1 MSASVFKAG
10 YLPGLNDAEVTW
22 HRLSIG
28 TGTSTGT
35 TMPTNTDISLGA
47 QQAPWQVD
55 VPQLTIAQMTALAQR
70 VKEASRTHL
79 KTMPVSDIVRVL
91 DRATARLLD
100 PKDVYRQ
107 QLERLLPQA
116 TGFDA
121 EMVRLNL
128 NAYLQTF
135 RGLQLHRFVTEDFA
149 NPKVLD
155 EFQPRTQGGWTRAL
169 GPELLVHVWAGN
181 VPALPMWSFV
191 SGLLVKAGS
200 IGKVAS
206 AEPVFATLF
215 ARLLAEVEPRWAEC
229 FAVVWWP
236 SSAAG
241 HDKNTP
247 LRQAQSN
254 AKNIRL
260 SAEEFASDQT
270 TFTLA
275 DVVLAYGGN
284 EALQAMQAHVPVT
297 TRFLPHGHKLSFGM
311 VSAAALSVHKAPS
324 VARQAALDVARYDQQ
339 GCYSP
344 HVFYVQRGAAVSPQ
358 EFAQQLAN
366 ALVALQHKLPRRV
379 LSLEEAAQVGA
390 WREAHEFASLQDDAQ
405 HGSENSNTSLSDTP
419 LNDSAQHTPLHSVL
433 GSGTGDSASTVVY
446 SDRALPLTAGPLNR
460 QVLVVAVDSLDD
472 VVPLI
477 APQRDYLQTAGLAAA
492 PEELLHL
499 GNRLGQAG
507 VTRICALGAMTSPE
521 AGWHHDGRF
530 SLLDLVRMVDIE
542 ASTEREAERFTS
554 YEV

>member
-1 MSASVFKAG
+1 MSPSVFKAG
-10 YLPGLNDAEVTW
+10 YLPGLNNTDVTW
-22 HRLSIG
+22 HRLSVG
-28 TGTSTGT
+28 T
-35 TMPTNTDISLGA
+35 P
-47 QQAPWQVD
+47 QAPMQVD
-55 VPQLTIAQMTALAQR
+55 VPQLSTAQMTALAQR
-70 VKEASRTHL
+70 VQHASQTHL
-79 KTMPVSDIVRVL
+79 KTMSVSDIVRVL
-91 DRATARLLD
+91 DKVTERLLD
-100 PKDVYRQ
+100 SRDVYRQ

-121 EMVRLNL
+121 EMVRLTL

-135 RGLQLHRFVTEDFA
+135 RGLQLQRFVAEDFA

-155 EFQPRTQGGWTRAL
+155 EFQPRTQGGWTRAF

-200 IGKVAS
+200 IGKVSS

-215 ARLLAEVEPRWAEC
+215 ARLLAEVEPRWADC

-236 SSAAG
+236 SGDAHQRTAF
-241 HDKNTP
+241 
-247 LRQAQSN
+247 
-254 AKNIRL
+254 
-260 SAEEFASDQT
+260 E
-270 TFTLA
+270 LA

-284 EALQAMQAHVPVT
+284 AALQAMQDHMPVT

-311 VSAAALSVHKAPS
+311 VSTAALSVHKGPS
-324 VARQAALDVARYDQQ
+324 VARQAARDVARYDQQ

-344 HVFYVQRGAAVSPQ
+344 HVFYVQRGAPISPQ
-358 EFAQQLAN
+358 DFAQHLAN
-366 ALVALQHKLPRRV
+366 ELAALQHKLPCRA

-390 WREAHEFASLQDDAQ
+390 WREAHEFAA
-405 HGSENSNTSLSDTP
+405 
-419 LNDSAQHTPLHSVL
+419 LND
-433 GSGTGDSASTVVY
+433 GSTELCGTGQSTSTVVY
-446 SDRALPLTAGPLNR
+446 SDRPLPLTAGPLNR
-460 QVLVVAVDSLDD
+460 HVLVVAVDTLDD
-472 VVPLI
+472 VLPLI
-477 APQRDYLQTAGLAAA
+477 APQRNYLQTVGLAAA

-499 GNRLGQAG
+499 GSSLGQAG

-542 ASTEREAERFTS
+542 ASTEREAERFTP

>member
-1 MSASVFKAG
+1 MSAPVFKAG
-10 YLPGLNDAEVTW
+10 YLPGLNHADVAW
-22 HRLSIG
+22 HRLSLG
-28 TGTSTGT
+28 TA
-35 TMPTNTDISLGA
+35 D
-47 QQAPWQVD
+47 APWQVD
-55 VPQLTIAQMTALAQR
+55 VPQLSTVQMTALAQR
-70 VKEASRTHL
+70 VQQASRTHL
-79 KTMPVSDIVRVL
+79 KTIPVSDIVRVL
-91 DRATARLLD
+91 DRTTARLLD
-100 PKDVYRQ
+100 PHDVYRQ

-128 NAYLQTF
+128 HAYLQTF
-135 RGLQLHRFVTEDFA
+135 RGLQLQRFVAEDFA

-200 IGKVAS
+200 MGKVAS

-215 ARLLAEVEPRWAEC
+215 ARLLAEVEPRWADC

-236 SSAAG
+236 SGEAHERTA
-241 HDKNTP
+241 
-247 LRQAQSN
+247 
-254 AKNIRL
+254 
-260 SAEEFASDQT
+260 FA
-270 TFTLA
+270 LA

-284 EALQAMQAHVPVT
+284 AALQAMQAHVPVT

-311 VSAAALSVHKAPS
+311 VSAAALSVRKGPG
-324 VARQAALDVARYDQQ
+324 VARQAALDVVRYDQQ

-344 HVFYVQRGAAVSPQ
+344 HVFYVQRGAPVSPQ
-358 EFAQQLAN
+358 DFAQHLAQEL
-366 ALVALQHKLPRRV
+366 AGLQHKLPRRA

-390 WREAHEFASLQDDAQ
+390 WREAHEFASLHDDSTQ
-405 HGSENSNTSLSDTP
+405 L
-419 LNDSAQHTPLHSVL
+419 
-433 GSGTGDSASTVVY
+433 SGTGHNTSTVVY
-446 SDRALPLTAGPLNR
+446 SDRPQPLTAGPLNR
-460 QVLVVAVDSLDD
+460 NVWVVAVDTLDE
-472 VVPLI
+472 VLPLI
-477 APQRDYLQTAGLAAA
+477 APQRDDLQTVGLAAA

-499 GNRLGQAG
+499 GECLGQAG

>member
-1 MSASVFKAG
+1 MTAPLFKAG

-22 HRLSIG
+22 HRLNVG
-28 TGTSTGT
+28 T
-35 TMPTNTDISLGA
+35 PE
-47 QQAPWQVD
+47 APLQVE
-55 VPQLTIAQMTALAQR
+55 VPLLSPSQMTALAQR
-70 VKEASRTHL
+70 VQHASRTHL
-79 KTMPVSDIVRVL
+79 KPMAVSDIVRVL
-91 DRATARLLD
+91 DQATARLLD
-100 PKDVYRQ
+100 REDAVRQ
-107 QLERLLPQA
+107 ELERLLPQV

-128 NAYLQTF
+128 HAYLHTF
-135 RGLQLHRFVTEDFA
+135 RGLQLQRFVAEDFA

-206 AEPVFATLF
+206 AEPVFATLL
-215 ARLLAEVEPRWAEC
+215 AKLLVEVEPRWADC

-236 SSAAG
+236 SGAA
-241 HDKNTP
+241 HERT
-247 LRQAQSN
+247 A
-254 AKNIRL
+254 
-260 SAEEFASDQT
+260 FA
-270 TFTLA
+270 LA

-284 EALQAMQAHVPVT
+284 TALQAMQAHVPVT

-311 VSAAALSVHKAPS
+311 VSACALSVRKGPG

-358 EFAQQLAN
+358 DFAQHLAHEL
-366 ALVALQHKLPRRV
+366 AGLQHKLPRRV

-390 WREAHEFASLQDDAQ
+390 WREAHEFASLND
-405 HGSENSNTSLSDTP
+405 NSTAL
-419 LNDSAQHTPLHSVL
+419 
-433 GSGTGDSASTVVY
+433 SGTDRSTSTVVY
-446 SDRALPLTAGPLNR
+446 SDRPLPLTAGPLNR
-460 QVLVVAVDSLDD
+460 QVLVVAVDTLDE
-472 VVPLI
+472 VLPLI
-477 APQRDYLQTAGLAAA
+477 APQRDYLQTVGLAAA
-492 PEELLHL
+492 PGELLPL
-499 GNRLGQAG
+499 GEALGQAG
-507 VTRICALGAMTSPE
+507 ATRICALGAMTSPE

-542 ASTEREAERFTS
+542 ASTEREAERFTP

>member
-1 MSASVFKAG
+1 MSAPVFKAG
-10 YLPGLNDAEVTW
+10 YLPGLNDADVTW
-22 HRLSIG
+22 HRLSVG
-28 TGTSTGT
+28 T
-35 TMPTNTDISLGA
+35 A
-47 QQAPWQVD
+47 QAPLLVD
-55 VPQLTIAQMTALAQR
+55 VPQLSTAQMTALAQR
-70 VKEASRTHL
+70 VQHASQTHL
-79 KTMPVSDIVRVL
+79 KTMSVSDIVRVL
-91 DRATARLLD
+91 DMATARLLD
-100 PKDVYRQ
+100 SRDVYRQ

-135 RGLQLHRFVTEDFA
+135 RGLQLQRFVAEDFA

-155 EFQPRTQGGWTRAL
+155 EFQPRTQGGWTRAF

-200 IGKVAS
+200 IGKVSS

-215 ARLLAEVEPRWAEC
+215 ARLLAEVEPRWADC

-236 SSAAG
+236 SGDAHQRTAF
-241 HDKNTP
+241 
-247 LRQAQSN
+247 
-254 AKNIRL
+254 
-260 SAEEFASDQT
+260 E
-270 TFTLA
+270 LA

-284 EALQAMQAHVPVT
+284 AALQAMQAHVPVT

-311 VSAAALSVHKAPS
+311 VSTAALSVHKGTS
-324 VARQAALDVARYDQQ
+324 VARQAARDVARYDQQ

-344 HVFYVQRGAAVSPQ
+344 HVFYVQRGAPISPQ
-358 EFAQQLAN
+358 DFAQHLAHEL
-366 ALVALQHKLPRRV
+366 AALQHKLPRRA

-390 WREAHEFASLQDDAQ
+390 WREAHEFAA
-405 HGSENSNTSLSDTP
+405 
-419 LNDSAQHTPLHSVL
+419 LNDGSTEL
-433 GSGTGDSASTVVY
+433 SGTGQSTSTVVY
-446 SDRALPLTAGPLNR
+446 SDRPLPLTAGPLNR
-460 QVLVVAVDSLDD
+460 HVLVVAVGTLDE
-472 VVPLI
+472 VLPLI
-477 APQRDYLQTAGLAAA
+477 APQRNYLQTVGLAAA

-499 GNRLGQAG
+499 GSSLGQAG

-542 ASTEREAERFTS
+542 ASTEREAERFTP

>member
-1 MSASVFKAG
+1 MSPPVFKAG

-22 HRLSIG
+22 HRLNLG
-28 TGTSTGT
+28 T
-35 TMPTNTDISLGA
+35 P
-47 QQAPWQVD
+47 QAPFPVD
-55 VPQLTIAQMTALAQR
+55 VPQLSPAQMTALAQR
-70 VKEASRTHL
+70 VQDASRSHL
-79 KTMPVSDIVRVL
+79 KTMTVSDIVRLV
-91 DRATARLLD
+91 DTATARLLD
-100 PKDVYRQ
+100 RHDAYRQ

-128 NAYLQTF
+128 NTYLQTF
-135 RGLQLHRFVTEDFA
+135 RALQLQRFVAEDFA

-155 EFQPRTQGGWTRAL
+155 EFQPRIQGGWTRAL

-215 ARLLAEVEPRWAEC
+215 AQLLAEVEPRWADC

-236 SSAAG
+236 SGDA
-241 HDKNTP
+241 D
-247 LRQAQSN
+247 L
-254 AKNIRL
+254 L
-260 SAEEFASDQT
+260 STERTAFA
-270 TFTLA
+270 LA

-284 EALQAMQAHVPVT
+284 EALQAMQTRVPVT

-311 VSAAALSVHKAPS
+311 VSAAALSVHKGPGA
-324 VARQAALDVARYDQQ
+324 ARQAALDVVRYDQQ

-344 HVFYVQRGAAVSPQ
+344 HVFYVQRGGPLSPQ
-358 EFAQQLAN
+358 DFAHHLAN
-366 ALVALQHKLPRRV
+366 ELAALQHKLPRRA

-390 WREAHEFASLQDDAQ
+390 WREAHEFAA
-405 HGSENSNTSLSDTP
+405 
-419 LNDSAQHTPLHSVL
+419 LNAAKPDNANLTVL
-433 GSGTGDSASTVVY
+433 GHADALSTVVF
-446 SDRALPLTAGPLNR
+446 SDRPLPLRAGPLNR
-460 QVLVVAVDSLDD
+460 NVLVVAVDTLDE
-472 VVPLI
+472 VMPLI
-477 APQRDYLQTAGLAAA
+477 APQRDYLQTVGLAAA
-492 PEELLHL
+492 PEALLPL
-499 GNRLGQAG
+499 GQALGQAG
-507 VTRICALGAMTSPE
+507 VTRICALGAMTAPE

-542 ASTEREAERFTS
+542 ASTERAAERFTS

>member
-1 MSASVFKAG
+1 MSPPIFKAG
-10 YLPGLNDAEVTW
+10 YLPGVNEAEVTW
-22 HRLSIG
+22 HRLCIG
-28 TGTSTGT
+28 T
-35 TMPTNTDISLGA
+35 PH
-47 QQAPWQVD
+47 APMLVD
-55 VPQLTIAQMTALAQR
+55 VPQLSTTQMTALAQR
-70 VKEASRTHL
+70 VQHASRMHL
-79 KTMPVSDIVRVL
+79 KRMPVSDIVTVL
-91 DRATARLLD
+91 DMATARLLD
-100 PKDVYRQ
+100 HHDVYRQ

-135 RGLQLHRFVTEDFA
+135 RGLQLQRFVAEDFA

-155 EFQPRTQGGWTRAL
+155 EFQPRTQGGWTRAF

-181 VPALPMWSFV
+181 VPALPMWSLV

-215 ARLLAEVEPRWAEC
+215 ARLLAEIEPRWADC

-236 SSAAG
+236 GRGTVAPHRNA
-241 HDKNTP
+241 DPTP
-247 LRQAQSN
+247 D
-254 AKNIRL
+254 
-260 SAEEFASDQT
+260 SAESLATERIVFP
-270 TFTLA
+270 LA
-275 DVVLAYGGN
+275 DVVLAYGSN

-311 VSAAALSVHKAPS
+311 VSAAALSVHKAPK

-344 HVFYVQRGAAVSPQ
+344 HVFYVQRGAPVGPQ
-358 EFAQQLAN
+358 DFAQQLAN
-366 ALVALQHKLPRRV
+366 ELTGLQHKLPRRV

-390 WREAHEFASLQDDAQ
+390 WREAHEFASLNDD
-405 HGSENSNTSLSDTP
+405 TWPT
-419 LNDSAQHTPLHSVL
+419 HTVL
-433 GSGTGDSASTVVY
+433 GTSDGESASTVVY
-446 SDRALPLTAGPLNR
+446 SNRALPLSAGPLNR
-460 QVLVVAVDSLDD
+460 HVLVVAVDTLDD
-472 VVPLI
+472 VMSLI
-477 APQRDYLQTAGLAAA
+477 APQRDYLQTVGLAAA
-492 PEELLHL
+492 PEELMHL
-499 GNRLGQAG
+499 GNRLAQAG
-507 VTRICALGAMTSPE
+507 VTRICALGAMTAPE

>member
-1 MSASVFKAG
+1 MSAPVFKAG
-10 YLPGLNDAEVTW
+10 YLPGLNDADVTW
-22 HRLSIG
+22 HRLSVG
-28 TGTSTGT
+28 T
-35 TMPTNTDISLGA
+35 P
-47 QQAPWQVD
+47 QAPLWVD
-55 VPQLTIAQMTALAQR
+55 VPQLSSAQMTALAQR
-70 VKEASRTHL
+70 VQRASQTHL
-79 KTMPVSDIVRVL
+79 KTMSVSDIVRVL
-91 DRATARLLD
+91 DMATARLLD
-100 PKDVYRQ
+100 SRDVYRQ

-121 EMVRLNL
+121 EMVRLTL

-135 RGLQLHRFVTEDFA
+135 RGLQLQRFVAEDFA

-155 EFQPRTQGGWTRAL
+155 EFQPRTQGGWTRAF

-200 IGKVAS
+200 IGKVSS

-215 ARLLAEVEPRWAEC
+215 ARLLAEVEPRWADC

-236 SSAAG
+236 SGDAHQRTAF
-241 HDKNTP
+241 
-247 LRQAQSN
+247 
-254 AKNIRL
+254 
-260 SAEEFASDQT
+260 E
-270 TFTLA
+270 LA

-284 EALQAMQAHVPVT
+284 AALQAMQAHVPVT

-311 VSAAALSVHKAPS
+311 VSAAALSIHKGPS
-324 VARQAALDVARYDQQ
+324 VARQAARDVARYDQQ

-344 HVFYVQRGAAVSPQ
+344 HVFYVQRGAPISPQ
-358 EFAQQLAN
+358 DFAQHLAREL
-366 ALVALQHKLPRRV
+366 ASLQHKLPRRA

-390 WREAHEFASLQDDAQ
+390 WREAHEFASLND
-405 HGSENSNTSLSDTP
+405 GSTEL
-419 LNDSAQHTPLHSVL
+419 
-433 GSGTGDSASTVVY
+433 SGTGQSTSTVVY
-446 SDRALPLTAGPLNR
+446 SDRPLPLTAGPLNR
-460 QVLVVAVDSLDD
+460 HALVVAVNTLDE
-472 VVPLI
+472 VLPLI
-477 APQRDYLQTAGLAAA
+477 APQRDYLQTVGLAAA

-499 GNRLGQAG
+499 GSSLGQAG

-542 ASTEREAERFTS
+542 ASTEREAERFTP

>member
-1 MSASVFKAG
+1 MSAPVFKAG
-10 YLPGLNDAEVTW
+10 YLPGLNHADVAW
-22 HRLSIG
+22 HRLSLG
-28 TGTSTGT
+28 TA
-35 TMPTNTDISLGA
+35 D
-47 QQAPWQVD
+47 APWQVD
-55 VPQLTIAQMTALAQR
+55 VPQLSTVQMTALAQR
-70 VKEASRTHL
+70 VQQASRTHL

-100 PKDVYRQ
+100 PHDVYRQ

-128 NAYLQTF
+128 HAYLQTF
-135 RGLQLHRFVTEDFA
+135 RGLQLQRFVAEDFA
-149 NPKVLD
+149 NTKVLD

-206 AEPVFATLF
+206 AEPVFTTLF
-215 ARLLAEVEPRWAEC
+215 ARLLAEVEPRWADC

-236 SSAAG
+236 SGAA
-241 HDKNTP
+241 HERT
-247 LRQAQSN
+247 A
-254 AKNIRL
+254 
-260 SAEEFASDQT
+260 FA
-270 TFTLA
+270 LA

-284 EALQAMQAHVPVT
+284 AALQAMQANVPVT

-311 VSAAALSVHKAPS
+311 VSAAALSVRKGPG
-324 VARQAALDVARYDQQ
+324 VARQAALDVVRYDQQ

-344 HVFYVQRGAAVSPQ
+344 HVFYVQRGAPVSPQ
-358 EFAQQLAN
+358 DFAQHLAQEL
-366 ALVALQHKLPRRV
+366 AGLQHKLPRRA
-379 LSLEEAAQVGA
+379 LSLEEAAQMGA
-390 WREAHEFASLQDDAQ
+390 WREAHEFASLHDDSTQ
-405 HGSENSNTSLSDTP
+405 L
-419 LNDSAQHTPLHSVL
+419 
-433 GSGTGDSASTVVY
+433 SGTGHNTSTVVY
-446 SDRALPLTAGPLNR
+446 SDRPQPLTAGPLNR
-460 QVLVVAVDSLDD
+460 NVWVVAVDTLDE
-472 VVPLI
+472 VLPLI
-477 APQRDYLQTAGLAAA
+477 APQRDDLQTVGLAAA

-499 GNRLGQAG
+499 GECLGQAG

>member
-1 MSASVFKAG
+1 MTASVFKAG
-10 YLPGLNDAEVTW
+10 YLPGLSDADVSW
-22 HRLSIG
+22 QRLS
-28 TGTSTGT
+28 
-35 TMPTNTDISLGA
+35 LGSPH
-47 QQAPWQVD
+47 APLLVD
-55 VPQLTIAQMTALAQR
+55 MPQLSPAQMTTVAQR
-70 VKEASRTHL
+70 VRQASQTHL
-79 KTMPVSDIVRVL
+79 KTMCVSDIIRVL
-91 DRATARLLD
+91 DQATARLLD
-100 PKDVYRQ
+100 PKNIYRQ
-107 QLERLLPQA
+107 QLEQLLPQA

-135 RGLQLHRFVTEDFA
+135 RGLQLQRFVAEDFA

-155 EFQPRTQGGWTRAL
+155 EFQPRTTGGWARAF

-200 IGKVAS
+200 VGKISS

-215 ARLLAEVEPRWAEC
+215 ARLLAEVEPRWADC

-236 SSAAG
+236 SGASHERTA
-241 HDKNTP
+241 
-247 LRQAQSN
+247 
-254 AKNIRL
+254 
-260 SAEEFASDQT
+260 FA
-270 TFTLA
+270 LA

-284 EALQAMQAHVPVT
+284 TALSAMQAHVPVT

-324 VARQAALDVARYDQQ
+324 VAHQAALDVTRYDQQ

-344 HVFYVQRGAAVSPQ
+344 HVFYVQRGGLVSPQ
-358 EFAQQLAN
+358 DFAQHLAH
-366 ALVALQHKLPRRV
+366 ALTGLQHKLPCRV

-390 WREAHEFASLQDDAQ
+390 WREAHELASLNPTE
-405 HGSENSNTSLSDTP
+405 HTGLSDTTY
-419 LNDSAQHTPLHSVL
+419 NVL
-433 GSGTGDSASTVVY
+433 GNAATLSTVVY
-446 SDRALPLTAGPLNR
+446 SDRPLPLTAGPLNR
-460 QVLVVAVDSLDD
+460 HVLVVAVDALDD

-477 APQRDYLQTAGLAAA
+477 TPQRDYLQTVGLAAA

-499 GNRLGQAG
+499 GECLGQAG
-507 VTRICALGAMTSPE
+507 VTRICALGTMTAPQ

-542 ASTEREAERFTS
+542 ASTEHEAERFTP

>member
-1 MSASVFKAG
+1 MSAPVFKAG

-22 HRLSIG
+22 HRLSVG
-28 TGTSTGT
+28 T
-35 TMPTNTDISLGA
+35 PH
-47 QQAPWQVD
+47 APMWVN
-55 VPQLTIAQMTALAQR
+55 VPQLSNAQMTALAQR
-70 VKEASRTHL
+70 VQHASRMHL
-79 KTMPVSDIVRVL
+79 KTMPVSEIVRVL
-91 DRATARLLD
+91 DIATARLLD
-100 PKDVYRQ
+100 RHDVYRQ

-135 RGLQLHRFVTEDFA
+135 RSLQLQRFVAEDFT

-155 EFQPRTQGGWTRAL
+155 EFQPRTQGGWTRAF

-215 ARLLAEVEPRWAEC
+215 AQLLAEVEPRWADC

-236 SSAAG
+236 SG
-241 HDKNTP
+241 DTHQRTVF
-247 LRQAQSN
+247 
-254 AKNIRL
+254 
-260 SAEEFASDQT
+260 E
-270 TFTLA
+270 LA
-275 DVVLAYGGN
+275 DVVLAYGSN
-284 EALQAMQAHVPVT
+284 ESLQAMQTHVPVT
-297 TRFLPHGHKLSFGM
+297 TRFLPHGHKLSFGV
-311 VSAAALSVHKAPS
+311 VSAAALSVLKAPS

-344 HVFYVQRGAAVSPQ
+344 HVFYVQRGAPVSPQ
-358 EFAQQLAN
+358 DFAQHLAN
-366 ALVALQHKLPRRV
+366 ELAGLQHKLPRRV

-390 WREAHEFASLQDDAQ
+390 WREAHEFASFQDDSQ
-405 HGSENSNTSLSDTP
+405 PT
-419 LNDSAQHTPLHSVL
+419 HTVL
-433 GSGTGDSASTVVY
+433 GAGNSDGASTVVY
-446 SDRALPLTAGPLNR
+446 SNRALPLTAGPLNR
-460 QVLVVAVDSLDD
+460 HVLVVAVDTLDD

-477 APQRDYLQTAGLAAA
+477 TPQRDYLQTVGLAAA

-499 GNRLGQAG
+499 GSSLGQAG

>member
-1 MSASVFKAG
+1 MSVPVFKAG
-10 YLPGLNDAEVTW
+10 YLPGVDDADVTW
-22 HRLSIG
+22 HRLSLG
-28 TGTSTGT
+28 T
-35 TMPTNTDISLGA
+35 A
-47 QQAPWQVD
+47 HAPCLVD
-55 VPQLTIAQMTALAQR
+55 VPELNAEQMTALAQR
-70 VKEASRTHL
+70 VQHASRRHL

-91 DRATARLLD
+91 DKATARLLD
-100 PKDVYRQ
+100 SHDVYRQ

-121 EMVRLNL
+121 EMVRLSL
-128 NAYLQTF
+128 TSYLQTF
-135 RGLQLHRFVTEDFA
+135 RGLQLHRFVAEDFA

-155 EFQPRTQGGWTRAL
+155 EFQPRAQGGWTRAL

-181 VPALPMWSFV
+181 VPALPMWSMV

-215 ARLLAEVEPRWAEC
+215 ARLLAEVEPRWAHC
-229 FAVVWWP
+229 FAVMWWP
-236 SSAAG
+236 SGAG
-241 HDKNTP
+241 QERT
-247 LRQAQSN
+247 A
-254 AKNIRL
+254 
-260 SAEEFASDQT
+260 FA
-270 TFTLA
+270 LA

-284 EALQAMQAHVPVT
+284 AALQAMQAHVPVT

-311 VSAAALSVHKAPS
+311 VSAAVLSVHKAPS

-344 HVFYVQRGAAVSPQ
+344 HVFYVQRGASVSPQ
-358 EFAQQLAN
+358 DFAQHLAN
-366 ALVALQHKLPRRV
+366 ELAGLQHKLPRRV
-379 LSLEEAAQVGA
+379 LALEEAAQVGA
-390 WREAHEFASLQDDAQ
+390 WREAHEFASLNDDTHA
-405 HGSENSNTSLSDTP
+405 T
-419 LNDSAQHTPLHSVL
+419 HTVL
-433 GSGTGDSASTVVY
+433 GAGAGDATSTVVY

-460 QVLVVAVDSLDD
+460 NVLVVAVDALED
-472 VVPLI
+472 VVTLI
-477 APQRDYLQTAGLAAA
+477 APQRDYLQTVGLATA

-499 GNRLGQAG
+499 GECLGQAG
-507 VTRICALGAMTSPE
+507 VTRICALGAMTAPQ

-542 ASTEREAERFTS
+542 ASAEREAERFTS

>member
-1 MSASVFKAG
+1 MTAPLFKAG
-10 YLPGLNDAEVTW
+10 YLPGLNDADVTW
-22 HRLSIG
+22 HRLNVG
-28 TGTSTGT
+28 T
-35 TMPTNTDISLGA
+35 PE
-47 QQAPWQVD
+47 APLQVE
-55 VPQLTIAQMTALAQR
+55 VPQLSPSQMTALAQR
-70 VKEASRTHL
+70 VQHASRTHL
-79 KTMPVSDIVRVL
+79 KPMAVSDIVRVL
-91 DRATARLLD
+91 DQATARLLD
-100 PKDVYRQ
+100 REDAVRQ
-107 QLERLLPQA
+107 ELERLLPQV

-128 NAYLQTF
+128 HAYLHTF
-135 RGLQLHRFVTEDFA
+135 RSLQLQRFVAEDFA

-206 AEPVFATLF
+206 AEPVFATLL
-215 ARLLAEVEPRWAEC
+215 AKLLVEVEPRWADC

-236 SSAAG
+236 SGAA
-241 HDKNTP
+241 HERT
-247 LRQAQSN
+247 A
-254 AKNIRL
+254 
-260 SAEEFASDQT
+260 FA
-270 TFTLA
+270 LA

-284 EALQAMQAHVPVT
+284 TALQAMQAHVPVT

-311 VSAAALSVHKAPS
+311 VSACALSVRKGPG

-358 EFAQQLAN
+358 DFAQHLAHEL
-366 ALVALQHKLPRRV
+366 AGLQHKLPRRV

-390 WREAHEFASLQDDAQ
+390 WREAHEFASLNDDSTA
-405 HGSENSNTSLSDTP
+405 LSG
-419 LNDSAQHTPLHSVL
+419 AGHS
-433 GSGTGDSASTVVY
+433 TSTVVY
-446 SDRALPLTAGPLNR
+446 SDRPLPLTAGPLNR
-460 QVLVVAVDSLDD
+460 QVLVVAVDTLDE
-472 VVPLI
+472 VLPLI
-477 APQRDYLQTAGLAAA
+477 APQRDYLQTVGLAAA
-492 PEELLHL
+492 PGELLPL
-499 GNRLGQAG
+499 GEALGQAG

-542 ASTEREAERFTS
+542 ASTEREAERFTP

>member
-1 MSASVFKAG
+1 MTSSVFKAG
-10 YLPGLNDAEVTW
+10 YLPGLNDANVTW
-22 HRLSIG
+22 HRLSVG

-35 TMPTNTDISLGA
+35 SSRMNTDTGLGA
-47 QQAPWQVD
+47 QAQPLPLQVD
-55 VPQLTIAQMTALAQR
+55 VPQLTIAQMKALAQR
-70 VKEASRTHL
+70 VQDASRTHL
-79 KTMPVSDIVRVL
+79 KTMCVSDIIRVL
-91 DRATARLLD
+91 DKATARLLD
-100 PKDVYRQ
+100 ANDIYRQ

-135 RGLQLHRFVTEDFA
+135 RGLQLQRFVAEDFA

-155 EFQPRTQGGWTRAL
+155 EFQPRTQGGWTRAF

-200 IGKVAS
+200 IGKVSS

-215 ARLLAEVEPRWAEC
+215 ARLLAEVEPRWADC

-236 SSAAG
+236 SG
-241 HDKNTP
+241 TLEKTHN
-247 LRQAQSN
+247 N
-254 AKNIRL
+254 AEHATD
-260 SAEEFASDQT
+260 SAEAFATEQT
-270 TFTLA
+270 TFALA

-311 VSAAALSVHKAPS
+311 VSAAALSVHKAPG

-344 HVFYVQRGAAVSPQ
+344 HVFYVQRDAPVSPHD
-358 EFAQQLAN
+358 FAQHLAH
-366 ALVALQHKLPRRV
+366 ALATLQHKLPRRV
-379 LSLEEAAQVGA
+379 LSLEEAAQAGA
-390 WREAHEFASLQDDAQ
+390 WREAHEFS
-405 HGSENSNTSLSDTP
+405 SF
-419 LNDSAQHTPLHSVL
+419 NDSAPHAPLHAVL
-433 GSGTGDSASTVVY
+433 GSTEGLSTSTVVF
-446 SDRALPLTAGPLNR
+446 SERPLPLTAGPLNR
-460 QVLVVAVDSLDD
+460 HVLVVAVNTLDD
-472 VVPLI
+472 VMPLI
-477 APQRDYLQTAGLAAA
+477 APQRHYLQTVGLATA

-499 GNRLGQAG
+499 GSCLGQAG
-507 VTRICALGAMTSPE
+507 VTRICALGSMTSPE